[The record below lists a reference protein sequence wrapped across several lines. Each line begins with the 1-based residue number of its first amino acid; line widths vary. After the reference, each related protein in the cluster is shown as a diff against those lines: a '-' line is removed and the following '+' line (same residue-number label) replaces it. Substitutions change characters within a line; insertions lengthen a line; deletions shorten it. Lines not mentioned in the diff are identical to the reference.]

1 MWWRNRRKAFVLAD
15 SMVALFIIVM
25 ATTWFLL
32 VESQLAMEH
41 RQSLE
46 KLSAARLAKEAADQY
61 QLNKKPQTISRGNLT
76 AHASVHSVTVLRS
89 GRVLLEVRG

>member
-1 MWWRNRRKAFVLAD
+1 MWWNNKHNAFALAD

-61 QLNKKPQTISRGNLT
+61 QLNKAPQTITRDNFT
-76 AHASVHSVTVLRS
+76 AHATVHSVTVLRS